1 MIDFIKIVILS
12 LIAVFIGHQI
22 FNYVKLKYIDA
33 NATLDMLRESKKMY
47 EDVACALNISKTT
60 TPNKKGK
67 NVSIH
72 EEDNLIKVIP
82 NREDITPVNTT
93 SLDSLLH
100 NNQSKDLEVDMQSE
114 LTTYINNLST

>member
-22 FNYVKLKYIDA
+22 FNYVKSNYIDA

-47 EDVACALNISKTT
+47 EDVASALKISKPAK
-60 TPNKKGK
+60 PNKKGQ

-72 EEDNLIKVIP
+72 EEDNVVNLIPK
-82 NREDITPVNTT
+82 RGDTTPINTT
-93 SLDSLLH
+93 SLDALSNMNAEPSEL
-100 NNQSKDLEVDMQSE
+100 DMQSE
-114 LTTYINNLST
+114 LTDYINNLAK

>member
-22 FNYVKLKYIDA
+22 FNYIKSNYIDA

-47 EDVACALNISKTT
+47 EDVASALKISNPAK
-60 TPNKKGK
+60 PNKKGQ

-72 EEDNLIKVIP
+72 EEDNIVNLIPK
-82 NREDITPVNTT
+82 RGDTTPINTT
-93 SLDSLLH
+93 TLDTLSDMIADSSEL
-100 NNQSKDLEVDMQSE
+100 DMQSE
-114 LTTYINNLST
+114 LTEYINNLAK